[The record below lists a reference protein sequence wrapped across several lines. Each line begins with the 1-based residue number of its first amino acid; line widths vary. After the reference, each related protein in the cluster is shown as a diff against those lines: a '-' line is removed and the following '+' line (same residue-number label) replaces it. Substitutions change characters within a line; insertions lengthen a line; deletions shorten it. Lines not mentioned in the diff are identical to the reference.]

1 MITCTIL
8 LTACGKEKVQ
18 MDVDVATLEQ
28 STLGL
33 ISIIGYEGTADQL
46 AAYDS
51 YEQEMLE
58 TVLQDQ
64 GLRIA
69 SNVLLKAAT
78 SFEESLEEMGEI
90 AEMGAPV
97 TEVTEDEAI
106 VTIPMTASQRNA
118 EVVVIYNDDTEVTS
132 VTMNVEYSF
141 GELMSKAGLNTL
153 LGMGSVFG
161 VLILIMFIISAFKY
175 ISIFEEKAKNKKNDK
190 VKMDCVE
197 QTISNIV
204 EQEDTSASDY
214 ELVAVIAAAIAASE
228 GATSTDGFVVRS
240 IRKHK

>member
-8 LTACGKEKVQ
+8 LTACGKEEVQ

-33 ISIIGYEGTADQL
+33 ISIIGYEGTAEQL

-58 TVLQDQ
+58 EILQDQ
-64 GLRIA
+64 GLRIS

-90 AEMGAPV
+90 VEFGTV
-97 TEVTEDEAI
+97 DIVVTEDDAT
-106 VTIPMTASQRNA
+106 VTVPMTASERNA
-118 EVVVIYNDDTEVTS
+118 EVVVIFNDDTEVTS

-153 LGMGSVFG
+153 LGLGSVFT
-161 VLILIMFIISAFKY
+161 VLVLIMFIISAFKY
-175 ISIFEEKAKNKKNDK
+175 IAIFEEKAKNKNKA
-190 VKMDCVE
+190 KMDCVE